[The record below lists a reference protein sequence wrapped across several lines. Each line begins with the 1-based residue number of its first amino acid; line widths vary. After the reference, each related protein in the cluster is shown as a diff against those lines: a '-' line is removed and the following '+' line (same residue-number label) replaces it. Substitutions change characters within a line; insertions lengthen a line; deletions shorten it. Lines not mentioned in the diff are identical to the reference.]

1 MSKLGTE
8 KIEAG
13 IDALAHVAVAAK
25 KIASDKKISLEDIP
39 AAMEVLVKI
48 PQIIEAIS
56 DVKQII
62 EESKDLDVA
71 EVVALIKKI
80 DDKVKAI
87 QG

>member
-13 IDALAHVAVAAK
+13 IDALAHVAKAAK

-48 PQIIEAIS
+48 PEIIDAVS
-56 DVKQII
+56 DIKSII
-62 EESKDLDVA
+62 EESKDLDGA
-71 EVVALIKKI
+71 EVVALIQKI
-80 DDKVKAI
+80 DAKVKELE
-87 QG
+87 G